1 MQTKDVVAGE
11 QVKQTVLYH
20 NASAIQKFF
29 RGLKNK
35 VQRAVKIAGACQVL
49 RCIQERCGVAV
60 MTAAVEFTLNGTAP
74 RLAVVFLHW
83 QRIHIGAQAQAFM
96 PVTHLQCADH
106 TGFRQAAMNLISP
119 FLKQRCNA
127 IARVVLLKTNFRMLM
142 KIVT

>member
-1 MQTKDVVAGE
+1 
-11 QVKQTVLYH
+11 L
-20 NASAIQKFF
+20 
-29 RGLKNK
+29 
-35 VQRAVKIAGACQVL
+35 
-49 RCIQERCGVAV
+49 
-60 MTAAVEFTLNGTAP
+60 
-74 RLAVVFLHW
+74 
-83 QRIHIGAQAQAFM
+83 QRIHIGAQAQAIM